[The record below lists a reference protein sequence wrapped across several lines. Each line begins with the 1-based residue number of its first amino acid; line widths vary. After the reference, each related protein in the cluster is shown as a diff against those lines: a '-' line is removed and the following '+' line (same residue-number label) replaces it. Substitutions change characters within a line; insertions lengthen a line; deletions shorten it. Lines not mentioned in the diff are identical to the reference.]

1 MSTPFKL
8 KGWSPFT
15 QKTSKPTPHD
25 VPEVPVGRDDEVE
38 TEEFK
43 GFTYDEET
51 KLWIN
56 NDTGKSFTK
65 DELLKAVKKENV

>member
-15 QKTSKPTPHD
+15 QKTSMPPPHD